1 MMVVVLAALSVLV
14 RLIFHIKFSFIN
26 FIDFGVAQHFKR
38 GCRDIQFPIEC
49 GKTIVRL
56 YNSYLSIDFL
66 SGFRNLSV
74 FWRSL

>member
-14 RLIFHIKFSFIN
+14 GLIFHIKFSFIN

-49 GKTIVRL
+49 GKTIVR
-56 YNSYLSIDFL
+56 YVKCYFSVDFL

-74 FWRSL
+74 LWRSL